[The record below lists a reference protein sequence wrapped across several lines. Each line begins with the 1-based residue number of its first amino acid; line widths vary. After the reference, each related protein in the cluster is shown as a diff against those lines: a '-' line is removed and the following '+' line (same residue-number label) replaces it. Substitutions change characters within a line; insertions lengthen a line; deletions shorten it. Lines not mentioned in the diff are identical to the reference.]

1 MWPCWHPGPAFAG
14 ERDTVGVHLASRE
27 EEGPPLRVG
36 GGGLGRI
43 REGRLRFLPG
53 LPEPPCTARAAPS
66 FLHPRDS
73 GHLKISSV
81 RQGRSLA
88 VHSGPASLCSTRAA
102 QATTVCPGRWG
113 GRWGHPGQPP
123 WESSGSGSPPWVHAG
138 PTSVS
143 SVRRPSFGAPQ
154 RDDEAR
160 PFRLLFPAPPY
171 SCSGQPFSVP

>member
-1 MWPCWHPGPAFAG
+1 MSPPPV
-14 ERDTVGVHLASRE
+14 TSIGVSPRRCQLVAVLASWACLCR
-27 EEGPPLRVG
+27 GGGHRWCSLSLLRG
-36 GGGLGRI
+36 GRTSPSGRWGGLGRI

-66 FLHPRDS
+66 FLHPRGS

-88 VHSGPASLCSTRAA
+88 VHSGPASLCSARAA

-138 PTSVS
+138 PTVS
-143 SVRRPSFGAPQ
+143 ELGPQ
-154 RDDEAR
+154 AQLRGS
-160 PFRLLFPAPPY
+160 PA
-171 SCSGQPFSVP
+171 

>member
-1 MWPCWHPGPAFAG
+1 M
-14 ERDTVGVHLASRE
+14 
-27 EEGPPLRVG
+27 
-36 GGGLGRI
+36 GRI

-66 FLHPRDS
+66 FLHPRGS

-88 VHSGPASLCSTRAA
+88 VHSGPASLCSARAA

-138 PTSVS
+138 PTVSELGPQAQLRGGPASGLPSVTMRRGRFAFCS
-143 SVRRPSFGAPQ
+143 LPLLILAQGSPFPFLSV
-154 RDDEAR
+154 
-160 PFRLLFPAPPY
+160 LFW
-171 SCSGQPFSVP
+171 SLKHQKGSGVPLIRHRV

>member
-66 FLHPRDS
+66 FLHPRGS

-88 VHSGPASLCSTRAA
+88 VHSGPASLCSARAA
-102 QATTVCPGRWG
+102 QATTVCPGRCG
-113 GRWGHPGQPP
+113 GTRD
-123 WESSGSGSPPWVHAG
+123 SPPGRVRVRALLPG
-138 PTSVS
+138 SMQAPRSVS